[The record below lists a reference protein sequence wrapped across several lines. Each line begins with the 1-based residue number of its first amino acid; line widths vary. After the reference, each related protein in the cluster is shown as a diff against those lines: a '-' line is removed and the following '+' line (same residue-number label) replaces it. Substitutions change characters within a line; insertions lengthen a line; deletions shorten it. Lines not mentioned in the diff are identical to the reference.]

1 MLWDGIARRA
11 FGLGDGGGGEGVTQI
26 AAEREPRS
34 KLKIGLALGG
44 GAARGWSHIGVMRVL
59 QREGIVPDV
68 IAGSSV
74 GAVVAGCYAA
84 DKLDQLE
91 EFAVSLTKR
100 RVMGLLDFHITGSGL
115 IAGDRLRRL
124 LEHDLA
130 DLRIENLP
138 LRFATIATELGTG
151 HEIWITRGPLV
162 EALRASYAL
171 PGVFDPVRLGGRWLM
186 DGAIVNPIPVT
197 TARALGADLVV
208 CVNLNGDIRI
218 RGTVIQSHSAEIE
231 ESDEIIEAAT
241 EERRRWSVL
250 NPMLGSRSRRSMAAP
265 GIASVMVDAFNIT
278 QDRIARSRLAGD
290 PPDIMISPKLS
301 PVGLF
306 EFHRAE
312 ECIELGKQA
321 TERVLPDP
329 FEMMPHSRPFSTTG
343 MWRNLRCVISSM
355 SSLMVVWRVQVTTL
369 PVMCCDTG
377 CSSAAAPPRATART
391 MSRSD
396 RMPSTA
402 SSGPPTMTA
411 PILFSVSAR
420 AASANVRL
428 GSIVRT
434 SRPFAMRMC
443 STFIAFLR
451 WSRRRGGAAY

>member
-34 KLKIGLALGG
+34 RLKIGLALGG

-130 DLRIENLP
+130 ALRIENLP

-171 PGVFDPVRLGGRWLM
+171 PGVFDPVKLGGRWLM

-241 EERRRWSVL
+241 EERRRWRVL
-250 NPMLGSRSRRSMAAP
+250 NPMLGSRNRRGMAAP

-321 TERVLPDP
+321 TERVLPDL
-329 FEMMPHSRPFSTTG
+329 FE
-343 MWRNLRCVISSM
+343 
-355 SSLMVVWRVQVTTL
+355 LMR
-369 PVMCCDTG
+369 D
-377 CSSAAAPPRATART
+377 TARV
-391 MSRSD
+391 
-396 RMPSTA
+396 
-402 SSGPPTMTA
+402 G
-411 PILFSVSAR
+411 
-420 AASANVRL
+420 
-428 GSIVRT
+428 
-434 SRPFAMRMC
+434 
-443 STFIAFLR
+443 
-451 WSRRRGGAAY
+451 

>member
-11 FGLGDGGGGEGVTQI
+11 FGLGGGGGEGSVTEI
-26 AAEREPRS
+26 AAERESRTR
-34 KLKIGLALGG
+34 LKIGLALGG

-59 QREGIVPDV
+59 EREGIVPDV

-74 GAVVAGCYAA
+74 GAVVGGCYAA
-84 DKLDQLE
+84 GKLDQLE
-91 EFAVSLTKR
+91 EFARSLTKR
-100 RVMGLLDFHITGSGL
+100 RVMGLLDFHIAGSGL

-130 DLRIENLP
+130 DLRIESLP

-151 HEIWITRGPLV
+151 HEIWLTRGSLV

-171 PGVFDPVRLGGRWLM
+171 PGVFDPIKLGGRWLM

-218 RGTVIQSHSAEIE
+218 RGTVIQSHSAELDPA
-231 ESDEIIEAAT
+231 DEIIEAAT
-241 EERRRWSVL
+241 EERRRWGVFNVL
-250 NPMLGSRSRRSMAAP
+250 DAAERMRSRGRRPAAAP
-265 GIASVMVDAFNIT
+265 GIASVMIDAFNIT

-290 PPDIMISPKLS
+290 PPDLMIAPKLS

-321 TERVLPDP
+321 AERALPDI
-329 FEMMPHSRPFSTTG
+329 FE
-343 MWRNLRCVISSM
+343 
-355 SSLMVVWRVQVTTL
+355 LMR
-369 PVMCCDTG
+369 D
-377 CSSAAAPPRATART
+377 TARV
-391 MSRSD
+391 
-396 RMPSTA
+396 
-402 SSGPPTMTA
+402 G
-411 PILFSVSAR
+411 
-420 AASANVRL
+420 
-428 GSIVRT
+428 
-434 SRPFAMRMC
+434 
-443 STFIAFLR
+443 
-451 WSRRRGGAAY
+451 

>member
-34 KLKIGLALGG
+34 RLKIGLALGG

-265 GIASVMVDAFNIT
+265 GIASVMVDAYNIT

-321 TERVLPDP
+321 TERVLPDL
-329 FEMMPHSRPFSTTG
+329 FE
-343 MWRNLRCVISSM
+343 
-355 SSLMVVWRVQVTTL
+355 LMR
-369 PVMCCDTG
+369 D
-377 CSSAAAPPRATART
+377 TAR
-391 MSRSD
+391 
-396 RMPSTA
+396 A
-402 SSGPPTMTA
+402 G
-411 PILFSVSAR
+411 
-420 AASANVRL
+420 
-428 GSIVRT
+428 
-434 SRPFAMRMC
+434 
-443 STFIAFLR
+443 
-451 WSRRRGGAAY
+451 

>member
-1 MLWDGIARRA
+1 MAEGTKAMLWDGIARRA
-11 FGLGDGGGGEGVTQI
+11 FGLGGGGGEGSVEIT
-26 AAEREPRS
+26 AERKPRT
-34 KLKIGLALGG
+34 KLKIGIALGG
-44 GAARGWSHIGVMRVL
+44 GAARGWAHIGVMRVL
-59 QREGIVPDV
+59 EREGIAPDV

-74 GAVVAGCYAA
+74 GAVVGGCYAA
-84 DKLDQLE
+84 GKLDEIE
-91 EFAVSLTKR
+91 EFAKSLTKR

-130 DLRIENLP
+130 DLRIEDLP
-138 LRFATIATELGTG
+138 LRFAAIATELGTG

-171 PGVFDPVRLGGRWLM
+171 PGVFDPVKLGGRWLI

-197 TARALGADLVV
+197 TARALGADLVL

-218 RGTVIQSHSAEIE
+218 RGTVIQSHSAERDE
-231 ESDEIIEAAT
+231 PDEIVEAVT

-250 NPMLGSRSRRSMAAP
+250 NPMLDAAGRMRSRGRRSDAP

-321 TERVLPDP
+321 AERALPDIL
-329 FEMMPHSRPFSTTG
+329 E
-343 MWRNLRCVISSM
+343 
-355 SSLMVVWRVQVTTL
+355 LMG
-369 PVMCCDTG
+369 D
-377 CSSAAAPPRATART
+377 TARV
-391 MSRSD
+391 
-396 RMPSTA
+396 
-402 SSGPPTMTA
+402 G
-411 PILFSVSAR
+411 
-420 AASANVRL
+420 
-428 GSIVRT
+428 
-434 SRPFAMRMC
+434 
-443 STFIAFLR
+443 
-451 WSRRRGGAAY
+451 

>member
-162 EALRASYAL
+162 EALQGLLCPARRVRSGEARRPLADGRRDRQPDPGHHRSRARRR
-171 PGVFDPVRLGGRWLM
+171 PRRLRQPQRRHPHPRHGH
-186 DGAIVNPIPVT
+186 PI
-197 TARALGADLVV
+197 ALGRD
-208 CVNLNGDIRI
+208 
-218 RGTVIQSHSAEIE
+218 RG
-231 ESDEIIEAAT
+231 
-241 EERRRWSVL
+241 ERRDHRGGDRGAAALERPQSD
-250 NPMLGSRSRRSMAAP
+250 RSAAAAAAAWRTRHRKRHGRRLQHHPGPHRPLAPRRRSPRHDDLAE
-265 GIASVMVDAFNIT
+265 
-278 QDRIARSRLAGD
+278 ARRRS
-290 PPDIMISPKLS
+290 
-301 PVGLF
+301 
-306 EFHRAE
+306 
-312 ECIELGKQA
+312 
-321 TERVLPDP
+321 
-329 FEMMPHSRPFSTTG
+329 
-343 MWRNLRCVISSM
+343 
-355 SSLMVVWRVQVTTL
+355 
-369 PVMCCDTG
+369 G
-377 CSSAAAPPRATART
+377 CSS
-391 MSRSD
+391 
-396 RMPSTA
+396 STA
-402 SSGPPTMTA
+402 PRNASS
-411 PILFSVSAR
+411 SA
-420 AASANVRL
+420 
-428 GSIVRT
+428 
-434 SRPFAMRMC
+434 
-443 STFIAFLR
+443 
-451 WSRRRGGAAY
+451 SRRPSASCPTCSS

>member
-1 MLWDGIARRA
+1 
-11 FGLGDGGGGEGVTQI
+11 
-26 AAEREPRS
+26 
-34 KLKIGLALGG
+34 
-44 GAARGWSHIGVMRVL
+44 
-59 QREGIVPDV
+59 V

-171 PGVFDPVRLGGRWLM
+171 PGVFDPVKLGGRWLM

-241 EERRRWSVL
+241 EERRRWRVL
-250 NPMLGSRSRRSMAAP
+250 NPMLGSRNRRGMAAP

-290 PPDIMISPKLS
+290 PPDIMIAPKLS

-321 TERVLPDP
+321 TERVLPDL
-329 FEMMPHSRPFSTTG
+329 FE
-343 MWRNLRCVISSM
+343 
-355 SSLMVVWRVQVTTL
+355 LMR
-369 PVMCCDTG
+369 D
-377 CSSAAAPPRATART
+377 TARV
-391 MSRSD
+391 
-396 RMPSTA
+396 
-402 SSGPPTMTA
+402 G
-411 PILFSVSAR
+411 
-420 AASANVRL
+420 
-428 GSIVRT
+428 
-434 SRPFAMRMC
+434 
-443 STFIAFLR
+443 
-451 WSRRRGGAAY
+451 